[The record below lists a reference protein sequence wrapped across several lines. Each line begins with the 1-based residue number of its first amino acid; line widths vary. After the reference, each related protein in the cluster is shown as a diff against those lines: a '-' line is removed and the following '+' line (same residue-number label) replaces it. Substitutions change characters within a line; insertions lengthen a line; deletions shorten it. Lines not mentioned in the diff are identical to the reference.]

1 MHLREL
7 RGFTNRKMKIH
18 TETLESSEVN
28 QLAKVMENKDKTI
41 IERYV
46 LASMMYERQLLK
58 EKSLT

>member
-1 MHLREL
+1 
-7 RGFTNRKMKIH
+7 MKIH